1 MINCIL
7 IQHQPGK
14 PSPPLTCWTVLSP
27 LTDWSFPMECKYV
40 CDTAQSRLGPRQPN
54 YVRRWQKMRGEKLQG
69 LLGRVSQHHLDDE
82 LYSSTL
88 TLTQISNWESL
99 KCAALPNEMMQERR
113 GESLVPCQYE
123 PSLGPSLSRPGKID
137 ARDRRV
143 FSSLQH
149 SGKHSPLLHCNVCF
163 ALPPLASSNIQPS
176 WESDCGTVGPPS
188 AVNQD

>member
-40 CDTAQSRLGPRQPN
+40 CDTAQSRPGPRQPN

-69 LLGRVSQHHLDDE
+69 LLGCVSQHHLNDE

-88 TLTQISNWESL
+88 TLTQISNWQSL
-99 KCAALPNEMMQERR
+99 KCELLCLMKWCRR
-113 GESLVPCQYE
+113 GEVRAWCRVNMSSVWAHHYPALVRLMPETGGYF
-123 PSLGPSLSRPGKID
+123 PLSSTLGNILLIATCALLCHPWHHPTSNHRESR
-137 ARDRRV
+137 
-143 FSSLQH
+143 
-149 SGKHSPLLHCNVCF
+149 
-163 ALPPLASSNIQPS
+163 
-176 WESDCGTVGPPS
+176 TVGLWDLR
-188 AVNQD
+188 VR